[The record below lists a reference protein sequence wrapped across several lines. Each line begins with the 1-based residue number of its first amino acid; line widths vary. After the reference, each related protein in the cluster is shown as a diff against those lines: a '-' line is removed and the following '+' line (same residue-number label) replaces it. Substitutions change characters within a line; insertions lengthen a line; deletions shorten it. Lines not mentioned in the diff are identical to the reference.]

1 MVMRRNG
8 HERRNDGEGRAE
20 VFHLH
25 GAVRGREGLYTGFT
39 VDDVHRRVAVHNSGK
54 GARYTRSRLP
64 VVLAWYRE
72 WGREHEARSMEYRL
86 KRMKKEEKEAMAAS
100 FGEEKT

>member
-1 MVMRRNG
+1 M
-8 HERRNDGEGRAE
+8 
-20 VFHLH
+20 
-25 GAVRGREGLYTGFT
+25 
-39 VDDVHRRVAVHNSGK
+39 
-54 GARYTRSRLP
+54 
-64 VVLAWYRE
+64 VLAWYRE

>member
-1 MVMRRNG
+1 MSEETTEKEERKYFTYMVRCA
-8 HERRNDGEGRAE
+8 DGS
-20 VFHLH
+20 
-25 GAVRGREGLYTGFT
+25 LYTGFT

-100 FGEEKT
+100 FREEKT

>member
-1 MVMRRNG
+1 MRRNG

-25 GAVRGREGLYTGFT
+25 GAVRGRESLYGI
-39 VDDVHRRVAVHNSGK
+39 HG
-54 GARYTRSRLP
+54 
-64 VVLAWYRE
+64 
-72 WGREHEARSMEYRL
+72 
-86 KRMKKEEKEAMAAS
+86 AAS